1 LDKFNIVE
9 WNDASI
15 LKAQE
20 NAKLKFKKLWNR
32 ILLDL
37 DKVDVLQSNDLL
49 LPLIIWREVK
59 LTCSR
64 P

>member
-1 LDKFNIVE
+1 MDKFNIVE

>member
-37 DKVDVLQSNDLL
+37 DKVDVLQSNDVL

>member
-1 LDKFNIVE
+1 MDKFNIVE

-37 DKVDVLQSNDLL
+37 DKVDVLQSNDVL